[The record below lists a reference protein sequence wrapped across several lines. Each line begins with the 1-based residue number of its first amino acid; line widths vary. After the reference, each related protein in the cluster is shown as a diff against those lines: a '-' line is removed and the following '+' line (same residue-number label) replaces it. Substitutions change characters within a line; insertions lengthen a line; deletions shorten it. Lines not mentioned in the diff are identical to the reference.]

1 MVIDMKCIQ
10 TKGIRNREQQV
21 SGTGGYVHNYL
32 HQSCF
37 MLPSLMNR
45 DTDFMKIINN
55 KETAGIRAAAWTI
68 QLPWYRILQCT
79 WTHSVLKKQIV
90 VSGAVRRHWNKT
102 FF

>member
-1 MVIDMKCIQ
+1 MYPDWESEIENSRFQEQEDMCI
-10 TKGIRNREQQV
+10 I
-21 SGTGGYVHNYL
+21 SNYL

-45 DTDFMKIINN
+45 DTAFMKIINN

-68 QLPWYRILQCT
+68 QLLQ
-79 WTHSVLKKQIV
+79 SVVQNTTVYVDSFGIKKQIV